1 MNTRRKSL
9 KGSPPPPAVSKPKLP
24 LNHQGPTLGSV
35 LREGIAL
42 GTGSAIGHRAVDVMM
57 GPRQIKISQPSKNI
71 TENDICKSVLEK
83 YDMCLKHNIS
93 SCNELN
99 DLLIQYKCK

>member
-57 GPRQIKISQPSKNI
+57 GQDKLKFHNPVKI
-71 TENDICKSVLEK
+71 
-83 YDMCLKHNIS
+83 
-93 SCNELN
+93 
-99 DLLIQYKCK
+99 